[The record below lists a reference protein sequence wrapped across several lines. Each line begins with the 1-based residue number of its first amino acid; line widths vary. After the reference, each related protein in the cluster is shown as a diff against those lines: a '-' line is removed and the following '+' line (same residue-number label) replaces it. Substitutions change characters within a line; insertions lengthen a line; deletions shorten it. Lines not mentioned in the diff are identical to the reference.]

1 MNSFSMH
8 WLKTIPISLF
18 FALPCVGQLATV
30 DRSRTDTTD
39 QRSHLTKTEYDSLTT
54 VLLRILEVDQH
65 DRNQMEGVAA
75 RFGGDSPQMKALG
88 RHMKQAD
95 SLNLIEVERILTR
108 YGWLSSFKI
117 GPDANRA
124 LFMVIQHADLVAQEK
139 YLPMMTQAVKEGSLK
154 ADSFALLQDR
164 MALNKGQKQIYGSQ
178 VAWNMKTNQYY
189 LMAMEN
195 PDQVDQRRASVG
207 LVPIA
212 VYILDCCNLVWDLP
226 AYKKNMYS
234 LQVKK

>member
-1 MNSFSMH
+1 MH

-18 FALPCVGQLATV
+18 FSLPCVGQIATV
-30 DRSRTDTTD
+30 DRSSTDTTD
-39 QRSHLTKTEYDSLTT
+39 QRGHFTKTEYDSLTT

-65 DRNQMEGVAA
+65 DRNQMEEVAA
-75 RFGGDSPQMKALG
+75 RFGGASNQMKALV

-95 SLNLIEVERILTR
+95 SLNLVEVERILSR
-108 YGWLSSFKI
+108 FGWLSSAKI
-117 GPDANRA
+117 GLEANRA
-124 LFMVIQHADLVAQEK
+124 SFMVIQHADLVVQEK
-139 YLPMMTQAVKEGSLK
+139 YLPLMSEAVKQGALK
-154 ADSFALLQDR
+154 ASSFALLQDR
-164 MALNKGQKQIYGSQ
+164 MALRKGQKQIYGSQ

-189 LMAMEN
+189 VMAMEN

-212 VYILDCCNLVWDLP
+212 VYIQDCCNLVWDLP